1 MCFAPYISLST
12 FIIEFLLAT
21 YFLLQNPKDK
31 LNKIIALTSFLL
43 GIYQLNE
50 FLICV
55 TKINLFTKLA
65 ISTTAILPV
74 LAISI
79 ALVMSRK
86 KIKYYWKL
94 LIYSP
99 AAFFILAFTMSNTLT
114 QSATC
119 STVFIEYPIFGL
131 LGKFFALY
139 YLVYLLAAIII
150 FYLVSANT
158 KSKHE
163 KVLSGL
169 GMLGMFIFTIPTYI
183 FLLFLPALDIKFP
196 SVLCEFAL
204 LLAIEFIFL
213 LWYKEEHKLKY

>member
-139 YLVYLLAAIII
+139 YLV
-150 FYLVSANT
+150 SANT